1 MKTLKTILI
10 FVLTLFLLP
19 LLIKAQPHQITASVS
34 DANPVANQHITVSL
48 SVDDAIDFYYSSFE
62 LSFDTHQFEFLG
74 VDNAGLSSGGINIAE
89 EISTGLF
96 GVAVSR
102 TTELGSSGNGLFVE
116 LNFRVKKTATA
127 VSSHFT
133 ITELELRDSAADEIT
148 ITPPASPVTVTV
160 AESIGD
166 IVLTIPASVSV
177 TEGNT
182 FTATSKIFATGIT
195 DHSRLSI
202 RIGVNSANTDPSAW
216 DESSWIAADFTTV
229 DGDNYLHFEREIA
242 FQRPVGV
249 YYVAVR
255 TQLESDPFAY
265 GGRNGLWDN
274 DSAQFEI
281 QQAAPFR
288 YVLAAWNFNDQ
299 TGLPSSSIPVNDGAT
314 VDVIGAT
321 DGGYAAGASGQA
333 RSSSGWVGGEDG
345 SKYWVTVISTENL
358 SSLLLS
364 SKQLG
369 SGTGPRDWQV
379 EVGTN
384 GADWS
389 AVAGSAITVA
399 NNWTSGVLTDLELPA
414 SINNQ
419 PEVYIRWVMTSS
431 VNVSGGAVSAAGT
444 SRLDD
449 VIITGINP
457 AAARVMVYPGDAN
470 NDGVVNADDVLAL
483 AAYWQSRGPEPIY
496 SSITFAPR
504 EAEEWIPAAATY
516 ADADGNG
523 VVNQKDLLPIG
534 LNFGSTVAK
543 MINQPVVNQLI
554 VPAMQQGE
562 EIEILL
568 RTDQLHKLRGVAFA
582 LTVDGA
588 KAEDWSITELK
599 PADWANLSSSL
610 LEFDVKRENNYE
622 AAISFRGRR
631 HTAETRVLAI
641 FTLRAESSWTNDGI
655 ISLNRVTLSNAETV
669 SKPVMQATLVT
680 QTGVNIEEPG
690 TELPKQTR
698 LLQNFP
704 NPFNP
709 ATIITFEL
717 ATTGDVQ
724 LEIFDMIGRRVAV
737 LLNTPIPAGKHEIRF
752 DASGLSSGVYVYR
765 LTTGGEAFVSKMTL
779 LK

>member
-10 FVLTLFLLP
+10 YVLTLFIFP
-19 LLIKAQPHQITASVS
+19 AIIQAQPHQITASVS
-34 DANPVANQHITVSL
+34 DANPVANQSITVSL
-48 SVDDAIDFYYSSFE
+48 SVADAIDFYYSSFE
-62 LSFDTHQFEFLG
+62 IGFNPDLFQFMG
-74 VDNAGLSSGGINIAE
+74 VDNAGLSSAGIKLAE
-89 EISTGLF
+89 EIEPGLY

-102 TTELGSSGNGLFVE
+102 TTALGAPGNGLFIE
-116 LNFRVKKTATA
+116 LNFRILKTAIAGAT
-127 VSSHFT
+127 SFT
-133 ITELELRDSAADEIT
+133 FSELEVKDSGGGELS
-148 ITPPASPVTVTV
+148 ITPPATPLAVTI

-166 IVLTIPASVSV
+166 VVLTIPASVLV

-182 FTATSKIFATGIT
+182 YTATSKVFATGII
-195 DHSRLSI
+195 DNNRLTTW
-202 RIGVNSANTDPSAW
+202 IGVNSSNTDPATW
-216 DESSWIAADFTTV
+216 NETSWLPAGFTTV
-229 DGDNYLHFEREIA
+229 DGENYLLFEEEIA

-255 TQLESDPFAY
+255 SQLDAGAYTY
-265 GGRNGLWDN
+265 GGLNGLWDN
-274 DSAQFEI
+274 DSSVLEI
-281 QQAAPFR
+281 EQAEPFR
-288 YVLAAWNFNDQ
+288 YVLSAWDFDDQ
-299 TGLPSSSIPVNDGAT
+299 TGLPSSSIPVNDDAT

-321 DGGYAAGASGQA
+321 DGGYAAGAAGQA
-333 RSSSGWVGGEDG
+333 RSSSNWAGGEDG
-345 SKYWVTVISTENL
+345 SKYWQTMISTENL

-369 SGTGPRDWQV
+369 SGTGPRDWQI
-379 EVGTN
+379 EVSTN

-399 NNWTSGVLTDLELPA
+399 NNWTSGVLTDLELPV
-414 SINNQ
+414 SVNNQ

-470 NDGVVNADDVLAL
+470 NDGLVNADDVLAL

-496 SSITFAPR
+496 NSLTFAPR

-516 ADADGNG
+516 ADTDGNG

-543 MINQPVVNQLI
+543 RINQPVVDQVI
-554 VPAMQQGE
+554 ISAMQQGD
-562 EIEILL
+562 EIEILI
-568 RTDQLHKLRGVAFA
+568 RADQTLELRGVAIE
-582 LTVDGA
+582 LTVEGVAAD
-588 KAEDWSITELK
+588 EWSVIGLSPSE
-599 PADWANLSSSL
+599 WGNLSTSL
-610 LEFDVKRENNYE
+610 LEFDVKRENKYE
-622 AAISFRGRR
+622 AAMSYRGRR
-631 HTAETRVLAI
+631 YLSETRDLAI
-641 FTLRAESSWTNDGI
+641 LTLRAERNWTVDGI
-655 ISLNRVTLSNAETV
+655 ISLNRVTLSNNETV
-669 SKPVMQATLVT
+669 SKPVMQASLIV
-680 QTGVNIEEPG
+680 QTGVSIEEPG
-690 TELPKQTR
+690 TELPIQTR
-698 LLQNFP
+698 LLPNYP

-717 ATTGDVQ
+717 ATTGHTQ
-724 LEIFDMIGRRVAV
+724 LEVFDMIGRRVAI
-737 LLNTPIPAGKHEIRF
+737 LLNTPTTAGKHTIRF

-765 LTTGGEAFVSKMTL
+765 LTATGESFVRKMTL